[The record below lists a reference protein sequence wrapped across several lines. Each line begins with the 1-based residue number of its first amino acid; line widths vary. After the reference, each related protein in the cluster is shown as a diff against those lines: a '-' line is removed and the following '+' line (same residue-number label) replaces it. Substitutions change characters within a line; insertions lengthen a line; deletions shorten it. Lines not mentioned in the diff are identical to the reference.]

1 MAGQSR
7 SLSLN
12 ILWSLKCRKSAAEPE
27 ISILYGCHTPDSL
40 KTSAVFKKITK
51 VTARIGLEKSLAL
64 YFVAHVILSCNT
76 ELQNKHLSG
85 RISKLY

>member
-7 SLSLN
+7 NLSLN
-12 ILWSLKCRKSAAEPE
+12 ILWCLKRRKSAAEPE
-27 ISILYGCHTPDSL
+27 ISILYDCHTFDWL

-51 VTARIGLEKSLAL
+51 VTARIGLDKSLSL
-64 YFVAHVILSCNT
+64 YFVAHLTLSCNT
-76 ELQNKHLSG
+76 ELQNKQLSD